1 MKPPPLVH
9 AVLALAL
16 VGAPHAAAQPAAPAA
31 PSYADSPRVPD
42 TPAYR
47 RAREVLALVN
57 QGDAG
62 RIAAYVQEDFAPS
75 FRDSTP
81 RDEHVG
87 VFLDAHEWSGRLV
100 QHSARSYT
108 PPRPDSE
115 AVLIVHN
122 ELLDAWQG
130 VVVAVESRPPHRIT
144 ALRFGPARA
153 PTDVPRPPRLGDAE
167 VARRAGALVDRLAK
181 DDLFSGTFLLAKDGK
196 VLVTR
201 AVGVANRDFDAPVR
215 LDTKFNLGSMN
226 KMFTGVAVAQLVEQG
241 RLSLDDPIGKWLSS
255 DWLPRDILDRVRVIH
270 LLTHTSGLGSYFN
283 ETFSKSSR
291 DLFRRVEDYKPLVRG
306 ETLAF
311 EPGTR
316 WRYSNTGMLLAGAIV
331 EKASGQDYFD
341 YVREHIYRPAGMTS
355 TDCYELDKV
364 NKNLAVGYDRRGTG
378 AGAQYEN
385 NLFKHVLRGGP
396 AGGGYSTVEDLLR
409 FDQALRSGKLVRRET
424 LERLWRA
431 YPEVGSEEYGLGF
444 GVERTPAGKV
454 VGHSG
459 GFAGISAVLSIFV
472 DSGYT
477 LAVLS
482 NYGGA
487 ASQVADR
494 ARDYLLQGR

>member
-1 MKPPPLVH
+1 
-9 AVLALAL
+9 
-16 VGAPHAAAQPAAPAA
+16 
-31 PSYADSPRVPD
+31 
-42 TPAYR
+42 
-47 RAREVLALVN
+47 
-57 QGDAG
+57 
-62 RIAAYVQEDFAPS
+62 
-75 FRDSTP
+75 
-81 RDEHVG
+81 
-87 VFLDAHEWSGRLV
+87 
-100 QHSARSYT
+100 
-108 PPRPDSE
+108 
-115 AVLIVHN
+115 
-122 ELLDAWQG
+122 
-130 VVVAVESRPPHRIT
+130 
-144 ALRFGPARA
+144 
-153 PTDVPRPPRLGDAE
+153 